1 MAEPNIEIDGLG
13 FIAEELTADQSQSSR
28 EIVETKI
35 FNGTEFVTQGE
46 YKPMKWTFKTYL
58 QYKEGYEF
66 NELVKYLES
75 KPLTVVSPL
84 IGDSFT
90 AIVRITRN
98 VSNELAMELEVE
110 LTEVPD
116 VTNYTVD
123 NSLYQYRHL
132 TIQEI
137 HDQEE

>member
-1 MAEPNIEIDGLG
+1 MAEPNIEIDGIG

-58 QYKEGYEF
+58 QYKKGYEF

-98 VSNELAMELEVE
+98 VSNELAMELEIE

>member
-1 MAEPNIEIDGLG
+1 MDGPNIEIDGIG

-58 QYKEGYEF
+58 RYEKGYEF

-90 AIVRITRN
+90 AIVRVTRN
-98 VSNELAMELEVE
+98 VSNALWMEFEIE

>member
-1 MAEPNIEIDGLG
+1 MAEPNIEIDGIG

-58 QYKEGYEF
+58 QYKKGYEF